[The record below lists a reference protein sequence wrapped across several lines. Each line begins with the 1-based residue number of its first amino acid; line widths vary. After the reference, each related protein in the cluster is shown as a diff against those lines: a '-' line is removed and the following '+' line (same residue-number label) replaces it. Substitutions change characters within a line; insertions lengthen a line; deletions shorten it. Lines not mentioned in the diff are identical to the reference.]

1 MDSSSGAARL
11 PLDSFTLLLGG
22 QPLAWGA
29 EVTLPAATPLAL
41 ALRCGPDVPQGGAAA
56 GLRLEPD
63 SEPQAGQRESHAP
76 WLAVPLEAGGVGL
89 RSAPPWWQQEF
100 AGQRQPGDL
109 LVLLTWRG
117 GSVEGAEVLVH
128 FQLDPVDQQRY
139 DYMRAVL
146 SGQDERVLRDPNSVI
161 AGLNSD
167 SLATPRTRLEA
178 RWAAIRKAHE
188 GLTGAL
194 QPILSSP
201 QTRLSHAVE
210 TLEWSAQIGSR
221 ALAGAG
227 PAPGTPWMP
236 APPGSRLALSRLP
249 QRLIRP
255 FVEIRHDVPAN
266 RYVRHTIDLLISEAR
281 EVEREAATRAAEITT
296 RLEGTVHRW
305 RRERL
310 EAARNGYRQIGQGAG
325 RLRRHSVGDWL
336 GRSFLGS
343 VRPAP
348 PQATDLVWRDNTYYR
363 RVRYIRR
370 LLEAELRTTEDAL
383 LNSDVATPT
392 ISINVMYE
400 LWAAMLLLET
410 LCTAF
415 GCRLLRKGGYV
426 VAPTSTPNYLLNRG
440 SSAELRAPS
449 GKRLVLRFDLEYP
462 SWRDPHSPPPAY
474 GVDRRTQSQ
483 AKGRPDLALE
493 VWDDE
498 TRTRVPQII
507 TCDVTWSARLDTQV
521 TKFLYRESIRDFTKV
536 GRSGQPARPVLGS
549 WVIYPGPADDI
560 DYEDDY
566 RTGRLPLDPSAEAAN
581 TLVATLD
588 PLLRLA
594 GAL

>member
-1 MDSSSGAARL
+1 MDSNSGTPLL
-11 PLDSFTLLLGG
+11 PLDGITLLLDGE
-22 QPLAWGA
+22 PVAWGD
-29 EVTLPAATPLAL
+29 ELTLPAATPLAL
-41 ALRCGPDVPQGGAAA
+41 ALRCEPSVTQHGGTL

-63 SEPQAGQRESHAP
+63 SESEVERAGGQAP
-76 WLAVPLEAGGVGL
+76 WLAVPLEVAGPH
-89 RSAPPWWQQEF
+89 RRAAPPWWQQEF
-100 AGQRQPGDL
+100 AGQRRPGDL

-117 GSVEGAEVLVH
+117 GTVDGAEVLIH
-128 FQLDPVDQQRY
+128 FQLDPADQQRY
-139 DYMRAVL
+139 EYMRAVL

-161 AGLNSD
+161 AGSNQN
-167 SLATPRTRLEA
+167 APTTPHTRLEA
-178 RWAAIRKAHE
+178 RWTAVRKAHE

-201 QTRLSHAVE
+201 QTRLSHAIE
-210 TLEWSAQIGSR
+210 TLEWSAQTGSR

-227 PAPGTPWMP
+227 PAPGTPWMA
-236 APPGSRLALSRLP
+236 APPGSGLAFSRLP
-249 QRLIRP
+249 QRLVRP
-255 FVEIRHDVPAN
+255 YAEIRHDVPAN

-281 EVEREAATRAAEITT
+281 AVEHEAADRAAEIAG
-296 RLEGTVHRW
+296 RLKGPLHGR

-310 EAARNGYRQIGQGAG
+310 EAAAGDYRRIAAGAG
-325 RLRRHSVGDWL
+325 RLRRHCVNDWL
-336 GRSFLGS
+336 GRSFLGTL
-343 VRPAP
+343 RPAS

-370 LLEAELRTTEDAL
+370 ILEAELRSTEDAL

-400 LWAAMLLLET
+400 LWTAMLLLET
-410 LCTAF
+410 LCTGF
-415 GCRLLRKGGYV
+415 GCRLLRKGGYA
-426 VAPTSTPNYLLNRG
+426 VAPTAAPNYLLNRG

-462 SWRDPHSPPPAY
+462 AWRDPHSPPPAY
-474 GVDRRTQSQ
+474 GVDRRTQTQ

-498 TRTRVPQII
+498 THTRVPRII
-507 TCDVTWSARLDTQV
+507 TCDVTWSERLDTQV
-521 TKFLYRESIRDFTKV
+521 TKFLYRESIRDFTTTGTS
-536 GRSGQPARPVLGS
+536 GRPARPVLGS
-549 WVIYPGPADDI
+549 WVIYPGPPDDI

-566 RTGRLPLDPSAEAAN
+566 RTGRLPLDPSAEAG
-581 TLVATLD
+581 TLLAVTLD